1 MQGILDWLGALPPA
15 ALYFALAAAA
25 ALENIFPPLP
35 ADTVVAFGSFIASRG
50 QGSAVGSFLATLTG
64 NILGA
69 SIMYAAGR
77 RWGAEQLHARLAR
90 GSGRG
95 AGAEAKLQSLYGRY
109 GLAAIFISRF
119 IPGVRA
125 IVPPFAGAA
134 RIPAVRAI
142 GTMTLASGLWYA
154 AVTYLAFTAGE
165 RWEDLQGAMGRWG
178 RGLAIGATAIGVVAV
193 AVWLVRRRRD
203 G

>member
-15 ALYFALAAAA
+15 ALYLALGAAA

-35 ADTVVAFGSFIASRG
+35 ADTVVAFGSFIAARG
-50 QGSAVGSFLATLTG
+50 KGSAIGSFVATLSG
-64 NILGA
+64 NIIGA

-77 RWGAEQLHARLAR
+77 RWGAERLHARLAR
-90 GSGRG
+90 KGRG
-95 AGAEAKLQSLYGRY
+95 AGAEARLRSLYGRY
-109 GLAAIFISRF
+109 GLVAIFISRF

-125 IVPPFAGAA
+125 VVPPFAGAA

-142 GTMTLASGLWYA
+142 ATMTLASGLWYA

-165 RWEDLQGAMGRWG
+165 NWEDLQAAMGQWG
-178 RGLAIGATAIGVVAV
+178 RWLAIGATAIAVVAV
-193 AVWLVRRRRD
+193 AIWLVRRRR
-203 G
+203 GG